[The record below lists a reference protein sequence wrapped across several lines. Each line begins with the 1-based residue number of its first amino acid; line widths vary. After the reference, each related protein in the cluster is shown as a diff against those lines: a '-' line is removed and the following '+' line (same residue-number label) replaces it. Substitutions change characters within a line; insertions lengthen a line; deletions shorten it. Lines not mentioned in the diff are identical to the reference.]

1 LHRMVGSMFLSML
14 GSIALA
20 QQAPVPV
27 EQEPHHR
34 VVLKNDSVVVMRVT
48 LAPGESTLYHT
59 HSHDRAAVELSDTT
73 ITQQEPG
80 APEGRKE
87 TLKPGDVR
95 ASTRGEAPYSHRVKD
110 VGANPFDVID
120 VELLERPKQPSAPV
134 AGANVV
140 AENPSARIYK
150 WTLAPGAVSIMHT
163 HARPYLIVA
172 ATTMTLKM
180 TSPDGKSLTHEI
192 KAGDFHWVDSKVTH
206 ALANEGTTE
215 GQIVEIE
222 LK

>member
-1 LHRMVGSMFLSML
+1 MHRMVGSMFLSML

-34 VVLKNDSVVVMRVT
+34 VILKNDSVLAMRVT

-59 HSHDRAAVELSDTT
+59 HSHDRVAVELGDTT

-80 APEGRKE
+80 KPEGQTE
-87 TLKPGDVR
+87 TVKPGDVR
-95 ASTRGEAPYSHRVKD
+95 ASTRGEAPYSHRVKN
-110 VGANPFDVID
+110 VGAKLFDVID
-120 VELLERPKQPSAPV
+120 VELLERPEQPSAPV
-134 AGANVV
+134 AGVHLFV
-140 AENPSARIYK
+140 ENPSARVYK
-150 WTLAPGAVSIMHT
+150 FTLAPGAVSIMHT
-163 HARPYLIVA
+163 HERPYLIVA
-172 ATTMTLKM
+172 ASTMMLKM
-180 TSPDGKSLTHEI
+180 TAPDGKSATHEI